1 MKYKLINYHC
11 RHCGAPV
18 EPGKER
24 CSYCE
29 QISMFERFIGGN
41 SNAVSVLIDT
51 DNDFVNFNEITQI
64 DSTPTEP
71 ETIDVT
77 CLEDYC
83 MSRGIIRSSTDMFMY
98 ASMPLTLRGIELLDK
113 LKKDIRYRVRFEIN
127 GTNMAFETKS
137 YIEREMPEISENSI
151 IATRL
156 KFIVDDDCKWLTLE
170 QPKGL
175 TCPNCGAPV
184 ISRYGACGYC
194 GGWLEYVS

>member
-18 EPGKER
+18 EPGQER
-24 CSYCE
+24 CSYCD
-29 QISMFERFIGGN
+29 QIANYQKFIGGKN
-41 SNAVSVLIDT
+41 HLLTLLIDT

-64 DSTPTEP
+64 DNTPTEP
-71 ETIDVT
+71 ESIDVT
-77 CLEDYC
+77 CLEDC
-83 MSRGIIRSSTDMFMY
+83 MKREIIRRSAGMFIY
-98 ASMPLTLRGIELLDK
+98 ASMPLTLRGIELQNK

-137 YIEREMPEISENSI
+137 YIEREMPEISQNSI
-151 IATRL
+151 ISTQL
-156 KFIVDDDCKWLTLE
+156 KFIVDDDYKWLTLE

-175 TCPNCGAPV
+175 TCPNCGAPI

>member
-29 QISMFERFIGGN
+29 QIARYQKFVGGKGKLLTLL
-41 SNAVSVLIDT
+41 VDT
-51 DNDFVNFNEITQI
+51 DNDFVNFNEITNI
-64 DSTPTEP
+64 SSTSDYSD
-71 ETIDVT
+71 TIDCT
-77 CLEDYC
+77 MLGD
-83 MSRGIIRSSTDMFMY
+83 SRGRYILGRDFNTG
-98 ASMPLTLRGIELLDK
+98 RIELDMPFTERGHELIQK
-113 LKKDIRYRVRFEIN
+113 LKPRVYRMKFEIN
-127 GTNMAFETKS
+127 GTKIAYETKA
-137 YIEREMPEISENSI
+137 YIGEIQTEWSNSDVRTAHI
-151 IATRL
+151 TLIR
-156 KFIVDDDCKWLTLE
+156 DDDMKYSELE

-175 TCPNCGAPV
+175 TCPNCDAPI

>member
-29 QISMFERFIGGN
+29 QISRYQRFVGGKN
-41 SNAVSVLIDT
+41 KIISLLIDT
-51 DNDFVNFNEITQI
+51 DDDFVNFNEIENIT
-64 DSTPTEP
+64 STTYQD
-71 ETIDVT
+71 TIDCT
-77 CLEDYC
+77 MLGDS
-83 MSRGIIRSSTDMFMY
+83 SRRYIVGRDFDTGRIELD
-98 ASMPLTLRGIELLDK
+98 MPLTERGHELIQK
-113 LKKDIRYRVRFEIN
+113 LKPKVYRMKFEIN
-127 GTNMAFETKS
+127 GTKMAYETKA
-137 YIEREMPEISENSI
+137 YIGEVESELSRFDI
-151 IATRL
+151 QKAHITLIRDGDM
-156 KFIVDDDCKWLTLE
+156 KYCELE